1 MVSSA
6 YAIWGK
12 KDKRQPCTDTLVKR
26 HSGSIKGKMAL
37 PATLLLR
44 DGYTRTKAGTHT
56 MRPYRP
62 LVYFCSIT
70 FPRFTT
76 HGLTIYG
83 GVHGI
88 MLSFSLV
95 HELDGASELLFCV

>member
-6 YAIWGK
+6 YTIPEK
-12 KDKRQPCTDTLVKR
+12 KKTRQPCTDILIKR

-37 PATLLLR
+37 PATRLLR
-44 DGYTRTKAGTHT
+44 DRYTRTKAGTHP

-83 GVHGI
+83 GVHGM

-95 HELDGASELLFCV
+95 HELDEA